1 MRLMQG
7 KVVQI
12 NHIDVINDRFLP
24 LVPPAIILN
33 FRQISE
39 LAEYFLIKVQVHELV
54 VRLVFQGT
62 YQVLP

>member
-1 MRLMQG
+1 MGLMQG

-12 NHIDVINDRFLP
+12 NHIGVINDRFLP

-39 LAEYFLIKVQVHELV
+39 LAEYFLIKAQVHELA

>member
-12 NHIDVINDRFLP
+12 NHIGVINDRFLP
-24 LVPPAIILN
+24 LVLLVIILN
-33 FRQISE
+33 FHQISE
-39 LAEYFLIKVQVHELV
+39 LAEYFLVKAQVHELV
-54 VRLVFQGT
+54 VRSIFQGT

>member
-1 MRLMQG
+1 MQG

-24 LVPPAIILN
+24 LVLLVIILN
-33 FRQISE
+33 FHQISE
-39 LAEYFLIKVQVHELV
+39 LAEYFLIKAQVHELV

>member
-1 MRLMQG
+1 MLG

-33 FRQISE
+33 FRQISG
-39 LAEYFLIKVQVHELV
+39 LAEYFLIKEQVHELA